1 MRSGQVRDAVE
12 ELEVGLGLVCRRHV
26 GGGRRVLPSDDLIL
40 VQRRAP

>member
-1 MRSGQVRDAVE
+1 MQWR

-40 VQRRAP
+40 VQRCDS